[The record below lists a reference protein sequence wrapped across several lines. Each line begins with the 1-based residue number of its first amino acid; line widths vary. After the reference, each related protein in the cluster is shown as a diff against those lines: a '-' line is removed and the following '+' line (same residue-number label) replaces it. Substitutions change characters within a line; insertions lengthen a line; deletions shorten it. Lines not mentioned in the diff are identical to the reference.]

1 MKSQQGEKGATA
13 MAQSNA
19 DRVSQAVVAEVKRR
33 AMRRLWW
40 WVLAGGGGVLGWGLV
55 ILIGAVASL
64 TLLAGTGQWFANL
77 FGPSPPVIATEMSR
91 PAEWLSLATT
101 EGTPLGVPNVL
112 ALAVMNAASDGEAY
126 GDRYYCSNQ
135 QSAGESC
142 RQAYHP
148 GVLGVGPHSVTTLGI
163 GYGLMGVDSKDG
175 LIPPGQS
182 PNATAWNVAAGLKA
196 LAQDLRA
203 ADWEAGLT
211 TFHQTVQTPPG
222 WRTSGQYAIQIRGLV
237 QGYDAGP
244 TLGAWALAPWSHKT
258 GQFQDP
264 GQQPEWVFVVG
275 TAPVGVA
282 GAAPWAPTT
291 VIRTVNPKTGHVTVT
306 RQNRVLHYQ
315 DVGQP
320 LQVWGTTQSGRHIPF
335 ELSSVPGSQIPVWSG
350 GVVWGAQVP
359 LTGKNKLVM
368 ISAQWANGLRDT
380 IRWPEQGS
388 SAAGYVQVISN
399 QHALNQWW
407 PAIQTAVRQTGTAA
421 NLIASVM
428 LHESGGN
435 PALYALG
442 NTQGAF
448 GLMQLEPQTAAGLPG
463 YNPNTWH
470 SPQENLILGAELL
483 QEDYQQTGGT
493 SWREALAD
501 YYGGLGNMEA
511 AGFHVGMP
519 WSVAQSVLNA
529 IPDPSAGNTET
540 MTQYANQIMVQEQW
554 VATHAPKS

>member
-1 MKSQQGEKGATA
+1 

-19 DRVSQAVVAEVKRR
+19 DRVSQAVVAEIKRR
-33 AMRRLWW
+33 VMRRLWW
-40 WVLAGGGGVLGWGLV
+40 WVLAGGGGALGWGLV
-55 ILIGAVASL
+55 ILIGAVASV

-77 FGPSPPVIATEMSR
+77 FGPSPPAIATEMSR
-91 PAEWLSLATT
+91 PAEWLNLATV
-101 EGTPLGVPNVL
+101 EGAQLGVPNVL

-135 QSAGESC
+135 RSAGESC
-142 RQAYHP
+142 RQEYHP
-148 GVLGVGPHSVTTLGI
+148 GALGIGPYGVTTLGV
-163 GYGLMGVDSKDG
+163 GYGLLGINSKSG

-182 PNATAWNVAAGLKA
+182 SHATTWNVATGLKA

-203 ADWEAGLT
+203 RDWQAGLT

-222 WRTSGQYAIQIRGLV
+222 WRTSGQYAIQIRGLI
-237 QGYDAGP
+237 QSYDAGP

-264 GQQPEWVFVVG
+264 GHQPEWVFVVG
-275 TAPVGVA
+275 TAPVGAA
-282 GAAPWAPTT
+282 GTAPWAPPT
-291 VIRTVNPKTGHVTVT
+291 VLRTVNPKTGHVTVT
-306 RQNRVLHYQ
+306 RQNHGLHYQ

-320 LQVWGTTQSGRHIPF
+320 LQVWGTTQSGRDVAF

-368 ISAQWANGLRDT
+368 VSAQWANGLRDT
-380 IRWPEQGS
+380 IRWPEQAS
-388 SAAGYVQVISN
+388 SAVGYVQVISN

-407 PAIQTAVRQTGTAA
+407 TAIQTAVHQTGTAA
-421 NLIASVM
+421 NLIAAVM

-435 PALYALG
+435 PALYAMG

-448 GLMQLEPQTAAGLPG
+448 GLMQIEPQTAAGLPG

-470 SPQENLILGAELL
+470 SPQANLILGAELL
-483 QEDYQQTGGT
+483 QEDYHQTGGT

-501 YYGGLGNMEA
+501 YYGGFGNMEA

-519 WSVAQSVLNA
+519 WSVAQSVLNV
-529 IPDPSAGNTET
+529 IPDPGAGNTET
-540 MTQYANQIMVQEQW
+540 MTRYANQIIDQERW